1 MGLVPG
7 DTVLSC
13 RLQPQ
18 RLQPADRGTKA
29 DVTESGRHRSDRR
42 GVIQRAQAMAIRGFL
57 FDLDGT
63 LVDSERE
70 TAEAMARALL
80 RGQGIAIEQYDRD
93 FIIGRSWMAIYDSL
107 AARYPQLAWSREET
121 IAQTAM
127 LRDEVFAELGITV
140 LPGART
146 VLGWT
151 QDRPR
156 ALVTGSSR
164 VEVTQVL
171 PLIGPEAAF
180 PVIVAAEDV
189 RRSKPAPDGYCA
201 AIAALGLAPAE
212 CLVIE
217 DSVAGI
223 EAGRSAGCIVV
234 ACRAGNFAGWDQ
246 SAAHRVIDTL
256 EELTP
261 ALVGE
266 LDAHYGSGMGAS

>member
-1 MGLVPG
+1 M
-7 DTVLSC
+7 
-13 RLQPQ
+13 
-18 RLQPADRGTKA
+18 
-29 DVTESGRHRSDRR
+29 
-42 GVIQRAQAMAIRGFL
+42 IRGFL

-93 FIIGRSWMAIYDSL
+93 YIVGRSWIAIYDSL
-107 AARYPQLAWSREET
+107 AARYPQLTWTRAET
-121 IAQTAM
+121 VAQTAL

-140 LPGART
+140 LPGARA
-146 VLGWT
+146 LLAWT
-151 QDRPR
+151 SVFPR

-164 VEVTQVL
+164 VEVAQVL
-171 PLIGPEAAF
+171 PLIGPEATF

-189 RRSKPAPDGYCA
+189 ARSKPAPDGYQRA
-201 AIAALGLAPAE
+201 LAELGLAPAD

-223 EAGRSAGCIVV
+223 AAGLAAGCKVV

-246 SAAHRVIDTL
+246 SAAHVVLDTL
-256 EELTP
+256 AELTP
-261 ALVGE
+261 ALV
-266 LDAHYGSGMGAS
+266 ASL